1 MANGARVD
9 PFPKFN
15 FLVSIDGVST
25 IGFSEVSGLT
35 SDTNVMEYREGSDAI
50 NGMNT
55 VRKLVGLVKF
65 TNIVLKHGITTDK
78 SLYTWRK
85 TVLDGAT
92 QRANGSITLLDE
104 GRNAVLSWNFFG
116 GWCQKLETGPFDAKS
131 SEVLIE
137 TCEIVHEGLELAT

>member
-1 MANGARVD
+1 MANGTRID
-9 PFPKFN
+9 PYGKFN
-15 FLVSIDGVST
+15 FLISIDGVT
-25 IGFSEVSGLT
+25 TGGFSEVSGLT

-65 TNIVLKHGITTDK
+65 TNIVLKHGITTDTSIYK
-78 SLYTWRK
+78 WRK

-104 GRNAVLSWNFFG
+104 GRNQVMSWNFFG

-131 SEVLIE
+131 SEVAIE
-137 TCEIVHEGLELAT
+137 TLEIVHEGLELAT